1 MKKNSQ
7 STNSEIL
14 AAIDQS
20 AQNLETKFTA
30 AIDQSAQNLETKFTE
45 ANDEIL
51 STINKFA
58 DHVEE
63 RFNKVEGRLD
73 KVEGGLQQVKSQMTT
88 KDYLDEKLVDL
99 RGDLV
104 VLVRKEDTK
113 VKVLVETLQEKKILN
128 DADAKKITGIEPF
141 AQMIL

>member
-14 AAIDQS
+14 
-20 AQNLETKFTA
+20 A